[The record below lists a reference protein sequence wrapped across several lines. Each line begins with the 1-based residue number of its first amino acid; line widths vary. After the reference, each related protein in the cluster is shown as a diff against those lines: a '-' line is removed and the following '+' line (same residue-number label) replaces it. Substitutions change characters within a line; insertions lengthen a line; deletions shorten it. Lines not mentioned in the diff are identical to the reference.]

1 MICDICHKN
10 KATIIY
16 TEVINGEKTQQCFCD
31 ECAARMNASGA
42 GKNSKT
48 ELPMGSILSGILS
61 SYMERYIESRTSSK
75 PDEAVCPTCG
85 MTFSTF
91 MKERLLG
98 CPDCYSTFSMV
109 IERQLKAV
117 QPGTAHIGKIPSNA
131 HVYNLEK
138 AGSAAKPGKKGAAK
152 KDSVTAKGG
161 KKKIREEANDTA
173 TLKLRLR
180 DAVEKEDYLLA
191 AKLRDKIKELENE
204 KKDNKVVHG
213 KK

>member
-16 TEVINGEKTQQCFCD
+16 TEVINGEKSQRCFCD
-31 ECAARMNASGA
+31 ECAALMNQNGA
-42 GKNSKT
+42 GKNNKSD
-48 ELPMGSILSGILS
+48 LPMGSILSGILS
-61 SYMERYIESRTSSK
+61 SYMERYIESRT
-75 PDEAVCPTCG
+75 PDNHDETVCPTCG
-85 MTFSTF
+85 MKFSTF

-117 QPGTAHIGKIPSNA
+117 QPGTSHVGKVPENA
-131 HVYNLEK
+131 VVYDSVKPEQLK
-138 AGSAAKPGKKGAAK
+138 AAQKNASKKGAGAAK
-152 KDSVTAKGG
+152 KG
-161 KKKIREEANDTA
+161 KAGATDDTA
-173 TLKLRLR
+173 SLRLQLQ
-180 DAVEKEDYLLA
+180 DAVAKEDYMLA

-204 KKDNKVVHG
+204 KKDKKVVHG